1 MFASITSSNTKLVPR
16 GRSKNDR
23 ATCFSAY
30 ADLPLAVADVDVHSA
45 PDNRLRPLFWHAA
58 DGLVADRGWFRPQTL
73 WQGRQLR
80 GFVFWASHPV
90 RLHLGADPSHA
101 WRHSA

>member
-23 ATCFSAY
+23 ATCFSASS
-30 ADLPLAVADVDVHSA
+30 DLPLAVADVDVHSA
-45 PDNRLRPLFWHAA
+45 PDNGLRPLFWHAA
-58 DGLVADRGWFRPQTL
+58 DGLVADRGRFRPESL
-73 WQGRQLR
+73 WQGRRLC
-80 GFVFWASHPV
+80 GFVFRAPRPV

-101 WRHSA
+101 R